1 MSNPQRALM
10 LGAALVMGIAA
21 PLRAEFVPG
30 NLYISAVPLEA
41 AGPADRVYEF
51 DPATGASREIAVLPD
66 ALRSGMSGLVFTPD
80 YSSLRASVASSH
92 VILEF
97 DGNANVNV
105 ALDINDG
112 IFLPVGSNNV
122 AYDRAGNFYVVNQ
135 GARNIMRFP
144 ADGGPGA
151 EFADVD
157 GGGPIATAPDNSVYC
172 ALKGD
177 EEIQLYTAPGEGGRF
192 DRLPEGDRVRSLA
205 TSQTGDLFV
214 MTADGCTAIWG
225 AIRIRGSV
233 SRTGP
238 GWDGAR

>member
-10 LGAALVMGIAA
+10 LGVALVIGIAA

-41 AGPADRVYEF
+41 AGPADLVYEF

-66 ALRSGMSGLVFTPD
+66 EFAPGLTGLAFTPD
-80 YSSLRASVASSH
+80 YSKLRGSVSWTNS
-92 VILEF
+92 ILEF
-97 DGNANVNV
+97 DGNTNVNV
-105 ALDINDG
+105 ALDVNDG

-157 GGGPIATAPDNSVYC
+157 GGGPIAKA
-172 ALKGD
+172 
-177 EEIQLYTAPGEGGRF
+177 
-192 DRLPEGDRVRSLA
+192 
-205 TSQTGDLFV
+205 
-214 MTADGCTAIWG
+214 
-225 AIRIRGSV
+225 
-233 SRTGP
+233 
-238 GWDGAR
+238 